1 MVHTEQNS
9 SGSPADVSFTVDS
22 KVLISGSFKSNW
34 NGETEEGTFE
44 YVRDGRKMSLEI
56 KLVEGQRQVLLI
68 DGHQSTVLFSPNGE
82 RFTVSDIVSVQA
94 PQVDLLK
101 LRLADMPTAC

>member
-1 MVHTEQNS
+1 VVHTEQNS